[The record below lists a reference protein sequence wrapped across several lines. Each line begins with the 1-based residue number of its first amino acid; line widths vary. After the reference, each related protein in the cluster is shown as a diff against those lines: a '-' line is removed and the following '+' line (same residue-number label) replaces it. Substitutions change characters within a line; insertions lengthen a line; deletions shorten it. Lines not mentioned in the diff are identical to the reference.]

1 MSEETHQIT
10 QQTTNKTVHEKV
22 NKTIFCPSGR
32 PEWENS
38 IIFGIIGG
46 NETEARVIYLDES
59 IPITSELLE
68 KAAPVTPAEIY
79 RVAVPCAHHKC
90 LHFDG
95 ANCTLAQRVV
105 EKMAV
110 VEEELPKCSI
120 RENCRWWHQEG
131 KTACM
136 RCPQVVTD
144 NYNHSEFLLEVAIG
158 NSVNHKVF

>member
-1 MSEETHQIT
+1 MAKENREINHK
-10 QQTTNKTVHEKV
+10 TTNKTT
-22 NKTIFCPSGR
+22 NKIIFCPSGR
-32 PEWENS
+32 PEWDNS
-38 IIFGIIGG
+38 IVFGIIGG
-46 NETEARVIYLDES
+46 TETEPRVIYLDES
-59 IPITSELLE
+59 VPINTELLE

-79 RVAVPCAHHKC
+79 RVAVPCVHHKC

-95 ANCTLAQRVV
+95 TNCTLAQRVV
-105 EKMAV
+105 EKMPV
-110 VEEELPKCSI
+110 VEEELPQCSI

-158 NSVNHKVF
+158 K